1 MTVHQI
7 CTPTLEI
14 HATFSPSQNRTT
26 WLEFEKKILERWS
39 CQMSV
44 IFFPPASLPG
54 ISVMSTWEDEMLC
67 ASPSSSNE
75 NKRQNIFP
83 GIFQTFF

>member
-1 MTVHQI
+1 
-7 CTPTLEI
+7 
-14 HATFSPSQNRTT
+14 
-26 WLEFEKKILERWS
+26 
-39 CQMSV
+39 MSV

-83 GIFQTFF
+83 GIFQTFFFNVLLNMAFIIFINFLVFKCLSQDFDESQSLSRQMALV

>member
-1 MTVHQI
+1 MPLFPPHKTGQ
-7 CTPTLEI
+7 LG
-14 HATFSPSQNRTT
+14 SS
-26 WLEFEKKILERWS
+26 LEKKILERWS

-67 ASPSSSNE
+67 ASSSSSSNE